1 MIFQSLSHLEIK
13 FPSHIWRCLWKRNG
27 TRLLYGSGYH
37 PRIDEQ
43 TKVTLLG
50 KKKVSRFKLNVRLHN
65 LIYN

>member
-37 PRIDEQ
+37 PQIDEQ
-43 TKVTLLG
+43 TKVALL
-50 KKKVSRFKLNVRLHN
+50 
-65 LIYN
+65 